1 MEEVTLEKASQSV
14 RDMFNKGFSAMER
27 GNLDYAID
35 MFIHCV
41 EAEPLFLRARK
52 FLRAAEIKK
61 LKASGK
67 GGFAQSIADALV
79 MPTYFTAQAM
89 LKGGKAMEALAQSEK
104 LLRKAPLNM
113 MFVKVFSQAAEAAG
127 LPEVAIQTLAMARE
141 HYPDNTEL
149 LNWLGRLYMKTNQS
163 HLGRECFEALVN
175 LHPHDAEALK
185 ALKDSMAISSMARDG
200 WSDAAA
206 TGGSFRRMI
215 KDEKEAAL
223 LEQEAKAVRGEQDV
237 SDLVEEVLSKIQRE
251 PENINYRREL
261 ARLYTSVKR
270 FDDAVA
276 ALQDAQRVTGSR
288 DPQIDNM
295 IAGVRIQQFDEEIAA
310 LKAAGNAPGTEAM
323 EREKQ
328 KFIYEDVK
336 DRVARYPN
344 DLLLKYDYGVALFE
358 RAQVNEAIQ
367 QFQLSQRNPQR
378 RTRSLY
384 YLAMC
389 FKQKKQ
395 YDMAVEQLQ
404 TAAAEYAPMDETK
417 KDILY
422 ELGQIVEISG
432 DAKKALEYYKRVYQV
447 DIGYKDIAQKIEKGY
462 HP

>member
-367 QFQLSQRNPQR
+367 QFQLAQRNPQR

>member
-295 IAGVRIQQFDEEIAA
+295 IAGVRIQQFDEEITA

-367 QFQLSQRNPQR
+367 QFQLAQRNPQR